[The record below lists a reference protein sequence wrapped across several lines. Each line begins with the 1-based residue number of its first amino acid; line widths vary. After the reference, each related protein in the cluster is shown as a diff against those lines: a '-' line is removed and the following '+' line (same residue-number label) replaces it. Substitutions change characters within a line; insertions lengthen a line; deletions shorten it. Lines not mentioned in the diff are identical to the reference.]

1 MAIDHARVKSFL
13 KTQGPPIAVEVAVN
27 FLAPFFIY
35 DACKT
40 KLGDFNALLVS
51 SAPPILWSVIEF
63 ARKRKIDALSMMVV
77 AGIVLSCL
85 AVLGGG
91 SVKFLQLREKLV
103 TVLIGLAFIFSA
115 VIGKP
120 LIYYFSRATLR
131 RRGSAELAQFE
142 ALRENVYFRR
152 SMSVMTLVWGFGL
165 VAEAA
170 LAAVLVF
177 RLSVH
182 DYLLV
187 APLVGYSAIGG
198 LALWS
203 FLYVRRQR
211 ARGKARL
218 EAQEGLKSAALTP
231 PNLISQPKN

>member
-1 MAIDHARVKSFL
+1 MAIDFARVKSFL
-13 KTQGPPIAVEVAVN
+13 TTQGPSIAVEVAVN

-115 VIGKP
+115 AIGKP
-120 LIYYFSRATLR
+120 LIYYLSRATLR
-131 RRGSAELAQFE
+131 RRGSAELEEFE
-142 ALRENVYFRR
+142 ALSENVYFRR

-170 LAAVLVF
+170 LSAVLVF

-182 DYLLV
+182 NYLLV
-187 APLVGYSAIGG
+187 GPVVGYCATGG

-203 FLYVRRQR
+203 FLYVRRQK
-211 ARGKARL
+211 ARGKARR
-218 EAQEGLKSAALTP
+218 EAQEGVKSAALTP
-231 PNLISQPKN
+231 PNLISHAKR

>member
-1 MAIDHARVKSFL
+1 MAIDYARVTSFL
-13 KTQGPPIAVEVAVN
+13 KTQGPSIAVEIAVN

-35 DACKT
+35 DALKAR
-40 KLGDFNALLVS
+40 LGDFDALLIS
-51 SAPPILWSVIEF
+51 SAPPIVWSVIEF
-63 ARKRKIDALSMMVV
+63 ARKRKIDALSMLVV
-77 AGIVLSCL
+77 TGIVLSSL

-103 TVLIGLAFIFSA
+103 TVLIGAAFLFSA
-115 VIGKP
+115 AIGRP
-120 LIYYFSRATLR
+120 LIYYLARATLR
-131 RRGSAELAQFE
+131 RQASSELAEFE

-152 SMSVMTLVWGFGL
+152 SMTVMTLVWGFGL

-170 LAAVLVF
+170 LATLLVF

-187 APLVGYSAIGG
+187 GPVVGYCTTGG

-203 FLYVRRQR
+203 FLYVRRQKAR
-211 ARGKARL
+211 ARRAVKRKRACNPRR
-218 EAQEGLKSAALTP
+218 
-231 PNLISQPKN
+231 